1 VGSYSGTRYNG
12 LGTWIAGKFGSA
24 LDLTGTTG
32 YVSLTNSVPLTSNEW
47 TIEAWF
53 YGQLPTNGDNRNTL
67 ISDGNTQH
75 IIVGDTIGRYLG
87 VYSTA
92 DGGGFRSS
100 GYNGMDSLSSTQ
112 WHHFVAVGKKV
123 GGQGKTYFY
132 IDGNAV
138 GTYSNYQ
145 PAVSIARLGNGRN
158 ASAEFKRPWGKIDDV
173 VIYNRALS
181 ATEISTRAAR

>member
-1 VGSYSGTRYNG
+1 MV
-12 LGTWIAGKFGSA
+12 LC
-24 LDLTGTTG
+24 
-32 YVSLTNSVPLTSNEW
+32 
-47 TIEAWF
+47 
-53 YGQLPTNGDNRNTL
+53 DNRNTL
-67 ISDGNTQH
+67 ISDTNTQH

-100 GYNGMDSLSSTQ
+100 GYSGTDSLTTG
-112 WHHFVAVGKKV
+112 WHHLVAVGK
-123 GGQGKTYFY
+123 QSKTYFY

-158 ASAEFKRPWGKIDDV
+158 ASAEFKRPFGKIDDV
-173 VIYNRALS
+173 VIYSRALS
-181 ATEISTRAAR
+181 TTEISQRAAR